1 MIPDCSNLGL
11 SGIDTIDQLQN
22 VHFDLLSFSNAKQR
36 CNRSFSRA
44 VYGIWYTL
52 LIFASVL
59 LTVDGAMKSIEN
71 EIMLMSSEI
80 NTGLQKFR
88 E

>member
-1 MIPDCSNLGL
+1 MYS
-11 SGIDTIDQLQN
+11 
-22 VHFDLLSFSNAKQR
+22 KR

-44 VYGIWYTL
+44 VNGKWYTI
-52 LIFASVL
+52 LIFVSVL
-59 LTVDGAMKSIEN
+59 LTVDGAMKSIES

-80 NTGLQKFR
+80 NTGQQKFT

>member
-1 MIPDCSNLGL
+1 MHS
-11 SGIDTIDQLQN
+11 
-22 VHFDLLSFSNAKQR
+22 KR

-44 VYGIWYTL
+44 VYGIWYAL

>member
-1 MIPDCSNLGL
+1 MFTLPYY
-11 SGIDTIDQLQN
+11 
-22 VHFDLLSFSNAKQR
+22 HFQMHSKR
-36 CNRSFSRA
+36 CNRSFYRA
-44 VYGIWYTL
+44 VYGIWYAL